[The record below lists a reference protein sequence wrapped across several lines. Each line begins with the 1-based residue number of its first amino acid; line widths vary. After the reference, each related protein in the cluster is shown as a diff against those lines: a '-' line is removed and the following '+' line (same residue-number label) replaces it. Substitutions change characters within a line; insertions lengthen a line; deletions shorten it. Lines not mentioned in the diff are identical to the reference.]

1 MRKHKTLLLAFIIFI
16 SLFSLIS
23 CKSKDERSMLYQIKR
38 NGFVDLSIYCKEFD
52 EIIIYD
58 EGNYYY
64 ENNNKE
70 WIGPKIY
77 YFLNGNVQKVINIRF
92 CAADVPYG
100 DVIDFFPFQE
110 GKIILGRNK
119 TLLYLTSI
127 EKYKSGN
134 ILRLES
140 QKRDMQVHSFY

>member
-1 MRKHKTLLLAFIIFI
+1 MRKNKTLLLPFIIFI

-23 CKSKDERSMLYQIKR
+23 CKSKDERSMLYQIKK
-38 NGFVDLSIYCKEFD
+38 NGFVDLSFYCKEFD

-64 ENNNKE
+64 NNDNEE

-77 YFLNGNVQKVINIRF
+77 YFLNGNVQKVINMRF

-140 QKRDMQVHSFY
+140 QKKDMQIHSFY